1 MNVRAFNIVQ
11 EAIGE
16 ENPYIPEDE
25 EENEK
30 NSAAVSLGRRGGK
43 ARASAMTKKQR
54 SEAAKKAA
62 RTRWDKEK
70 SDPSSD

>member
-1 MNVRAFNIVQ
+1 MNVRSFNIVQ
-11 EAIGE
+11 EAIG
-16 ENPYIPEDE
+16 